1 MQLHAAAIPSVS
13 TSLPPFPVVE
23 RGAAPSKAVPGSPTV
38 RRPTA
43 VGPISVRLTIPFG
56 QAIVTTYHRLF
67 FFKLACQA
75 RNQQRFDTMKLLS
88 ALLLSMIVHETS
100 ARLSR
105 RARSQGK
112 QREASAADVERI
124 LMEEDTRAY
133 VSVWKRVAS

>member
-56 QAIVTTYHRLF
+56 QAIVTTYHSF
-67 FFKLACQA
+67 FFKA
-75 RNQQRFDTMKLLS
+75 RLPSKKPTTFRY
-88 ALLLSMIVHETS
+88 HETF
-100 ARLSR
+100 
-105 RARSQGK
+105 
-112 QREASAADVERI
+112 ERPPPI
-124 LMEEDTRAY
+124 DDCP
-133 VSVWKRVAS
+133 

>member
-1 MQLHAAAIPSVS
+1 
-13 TSLPPFPVVE
+13 
-23 RGAAPSKAVPGSPTV
+23 
-38 RRPTA
+38 
-43 VGPISVRLTIPFG
+43 
-56 QAIVTTYHRLF
+56 
-67 FFKLACQA
+67 
-75 RNQQRFDTMKLLS
+75 MKLLS